1 MTCEELYLTGLHIE
15 QYRHATYLPDP
26 YYLEGLKRDPGDIRI
41 NNAYGSLLMRRGRFA
56 ESETYFKKA
65 LERLIERNPN
75 PYNSETYYLL
85 GLSQLYQGK
94 EDLAYDSFF
103 KATWSSEQQEM
114 SFYYLA
120 AVDCKAG
127 RFGKALEHVE
137 KSLVKNAHNIKAR
150 GLKAYILRRL
160 DRKEEAKAWAEEN
173 LALDP
178 FDFLSGNEKVIL
190 HNNDSRMREELNARM
205 RFFRENYLMT
215 ARDYGEAGAYG
226 EAAARR
232 MHRGI
237 PDALLLQ
244 GILCRL
250 YGRRCRFLAEKSGE
264 LHP

>member
-1 MTCEELYLTGLHIE
+1 MEYRPDPVTIPELPEPAKAAKAPEEIMTCEELYLTGLHIE

-127 RFGKALEHVE
+127 RFGKALG
-137 KSLVKNAHNIKAR
+137 AC
-150 GLKAYILRRL
+150 G
-160 DRKEEAKAWAEEN
+160 
-173 LALDP
+173 
-178 FDFLSGNEKVIL
+178 KVPCQKRPTT
-190 HNNDSRMREELNARM
+190 SRQE
-205 RFFRENYLMT
+205 
-215 ARDYGEAGAYG
+215 D
-226 EAAARR
+226 
-232 MHRGI
+232 
-237 PDALLLQ
+237 
-244 GILCRL
+244 
-250 YGRRCRFLAEKSGE
+250 
-264 LHP
+264 